1 MFKSIRTRFIAAT
14 LVGALTLV
22 GCDKEDKAEAPS
34 AAGVL
39 TSEASILQY
48 VPADSPYV
56 LASVEPL
63 PESVMDKLEPK
74 LDKVLASYEGFLQA
88 TMKAIESEAETKVGS
103 EEDAAKLSAVFG
115 ELSSLMSVEGMRE
128 AGFDRDS
135 TAVFYG
141 VGLLPVLRVSVTDG
155 ALFDAAM
162 SRIEEKAGEK
172 MSVAKIGNS
181 AFRYADADDVKI
193 IIATFKTQVV
203 ATLVPQSFTDDQ
215 ISDVLG
221 LTLPAENIAE
231 AGVLADIASEYGY
244 TGNFIGL
251 IDVQKIVNTFA
262 GDASGTDA
270 ALLELMQNDSPE
282 LSDVCKAEIRE
293 FGGIA
298 PRMVTGYKSITA
310 DQAETQFVI
319 EMRDDLASGL
329 ATLPAAVPGLGG
341 DQGGLMSFG
350 VSMDVQAARDFY
362 EARLDAIESDPWE
375 CPQFAAMQMGIEGG
389 RQALQQPV
397 PPMVYDFKG
406 FLAVIES
413 LEGMDLA
420 NSMPPSSVDG
430 RMLLA
435 MDNAPALLAMGAM
448 MSPELAGMNIEPN
461 GEPVPFNLPQMA
473 MIASSVFVAL
483 QDNGL
488 AMSFGDGMEGGLS
501 DMLNADAEESGTFM
515 SFSMDAGR
523 YYSFLADVMTLAEQ
537 DEENEMPPEMQA
549 AMNDVM
555 QAAGGLYDRMSAD
568 FRFTD
573 RGIEMDTT
581 VTFQD

>member
-1 MFKSIRTRFIAAT
+1 MFKSIRSRFIAAT
-14 LVGALTLV
+14 LFGALTLV
-22 GCDKEDKAEAPS
+22 GCDKEEPKPAPGTG
-34 AAGVL
+34 ALA
-39 TSEASILQY
+39 SEESILQY
-48 VPADSPYV
+48 IPADSPYV

-63 PESVMDKLEPK
+63 PDDVMDKLEPK
-74 LDKVLASYEGFLQA
+74 LDKVLASYERFLQA
-88 TMKAIESEAETKVGS
+88 TMQAIEAEAEKEAGN
-103 EEDAAKLSAVFG
+103 EEEAAKISAVFG
-115 ELSSLMSVEGMRE
+115 ELSSLMSVEGMRN

-135 TAVFYG
+135 TAALYG

-155 ALFDAAM
+155 ALFDAAL

-172 MSVAKIGNS
+172 MAVAKIGNS
-181 AFRYADADDVKI
+181 AFRYADADDMKI
-193 IIATFKTQVV
+193 IIATFKSQVV
-203 ATLVPQSFTDDQ
+203 ATVVPTSFTDDQ
-215 ISDVLG
+215 ISQVLG
-221 LTLPAENIAE
+221 LKLPANNVAKS
-231 AGVLADIASEYGY
+231 GVLADIASEYGY
-244 TGNFIGL
+244 TGNFVGL
-251 IDVQKIVNTFA
+251 IDVQKIVNTFT

-270 ALLELMQNDSPE
+270 ALLALMENDSPE

-298 PRMVTGYKSITA
+298 PRIVTGYKSITA
-310 DQAETQFVI
+310 DYAETQAVV
-319 EMRDDLASGL
+319 EMRDDLATGL

-350 VSMDVQAARDFY
+350 MSMDVQAARNFY
-362 EARLDAIESDPWE
+362 EARLDALEADPWE
-375 CPQFAAMQMGIEGG
+375 CPEFAAMHMGIEAG

-406 FLAVIES
+406 FLAVIER

-420 NSMPPSSVDG
+420 NNIPPTSVDG

-461 GEPVPFNLPQMA
+461 GEPVPFNSPQMA

-488 AMSFGDGMEGGLS
+488 AMSFGDGQEGGLN
-501 DMLNADAEESGTFM
+501 DMLNADAEDSGTFL

-523 YYSFLADVMTLAEQ
+523 YYSFLGDAMMLAEQ
-537 DEENEMPPEMQA
+537 DDENSMPPEMQA

-555 QAAGGLYDRMSAD
+555 QAAGSLYDRMSAD
-568 FRFTD
+568 FRLTE